1 MTTVD
6 AAARRPV
13 DDPDAA
19 AVAVPGRVITI
30 GEVLDRLRSDFPDVT
45 LSKIRYLEAEGLV
58 EPARTSSNY
67 RKYSA
72 ADVER
77 LRYVLAAQRDRYL
90 PLRVI
95 KEELAALDRGRD
107 PAAPGPRS
115 VGAGGR
121 TARDGARDLLGDP
134 EGVRLSR
141 RELLTSSGLDE
152 DGLGELER
160 HGLLG
165 PRPGGTYYD
174 GDALLVAA
182 TAARMARYGVE
193 ARHLR
198 TFRAAAD
205 REAGLVEQVAAPLR
219 GRRDAGA
226 SQNAAEVTDELA
238 GLCLR
243 LHAAL
248 LRTRLRSAQPG

>member
-13 DDPDAA
+13 GDPDAA
-19 AVAVPGRVITI
+19 AVAVPGRAITI

-77 LRYVLAAQRDRYL
+77 LRYVLGAQRDRYL

-95 KEELAALDRGRD
+95 KEELAALDHGRD
-107 PAAPGPRS
+107 PTAPGPRP
-115 VGAGGR
+115 VGGGR

-152 DGLGELER
+152 DGLAELER

-182 TAARMARYGVE
+182 TAARMARYGVG

-226 SQNAAEVTDELA
+226 GQNAAEVADELA

>member
-1 MTTVD
+1 VTAAS
-6 AAARRPV
+6 AAARHP
-13 DDPDAA
+13 AA
-19 AVAVPGRVITI
+19 HTAGRADLARSPLAVASRAITI
-30 GEVLDRLRSDFPDVT
+30 GEVLDRLRADFPDVT

-58 EPARTSSNY
+58 EPARTSANY

-95 KEELAALDRGRD
+95 KEELAAIDRGRD
-107 PAAPGPRS
+107 PAAAGPRP
-115 VGAGGR
+115 VAEP
-121 TARDGARDLLGDP
+121 APAP

-141 RELLTSSGLDE
+141 RELLTASGLDD
-152 DGLGELER
+152 DGLGELEH
-160 HGLLG
+160 HGLVG

-174 GDALLVAA
+174 GDALLVAV
-182 TAARMARYGVE
+182 TAARMAHYGVG

-198 TFRAAAD
+198 AFRSAAD
-205 REAGLVEQVAAPLR
+205 REAGLVEQIAAPLR
-219 GRRDAGA
+219 GRRDARAG
-226 SQNAAEVTDELA
+226 QNAAEVADELA